1 VKRYEALDGLRG
13 IAAIAVVL
21 FHIRWPNHVTH
32 FNAFT
37 HAYLFVDLFFVLS
50 GFVLASAYRNTI
62 TSMTELRRFF
72 VLRFFRIY
80 PLHAAALTLLVA
92 METIKLVGSN
102 VGMSPG
108 HPAFSGNNS
117 LQSLTPNVALVH
129 GLGVLDRLSWNT
141 PSWSISCEAAAYVLF
156 GFAALYRALDSRL
169 FLLLA
174 LPVSI
179 VLAGLVVQA
188 KGDLN
193 ATYDWGLARCVAGFY
208 AGAFMAWMVRNPWIS
223 GIFDRMSAQTVTI
236 VTAACVAWIIVAL
249 SIADGHLDVLVLP
262 GLVLLILFLHR
273 DSGLIAKL
281 LRTPPCAALGRI
293 SYSIYLLH
301 VPVLLVLLTTIKR
314 SSGMLLESSSAEGV
328 PILHIG
334 PWTGDLLVVCAVIEV
349 IAIATI
355 SYRIIETRGRNL
367 GRHIANRLDGT
378 A

>member
-13 IAAIAVVL
+13 IAAVAVVL

-32 FNAFT
+32 FNAIT

-50 GFVLASAYRNTI
+50 GFVLAAAYSTTI
-62 TSMTELRRFF
+62 TSMSELRRFF

-80 PLHAAALTLLVA
+80 PLHAAALALLVA
-92 METIKLVGSN
+92 METIKLAGSN
-102 VGMSPG
+102 VGIAAG
-108 HPAFSGNNS
+108 HPAFSGANS
-117 LQSLTPNVALVH
+117 LQSLTPNILLVQ

-141 PSWSISCEAAAYVLF
+141 PSWSISCEAAAYILF

-169 FLLLA
+169 FLMLA
-174 LPVSI
+174 LPVSV
-179 VLAGLVVQA
+179 VLAALVVQA

-208 AGAFMAWMVRNPWIS
+208 AGAFIAWLVRNPRIS
-223 GIFDRMSAQTVTI
+223 PIFDRMGAQTATMA
-236 VTAACVAWIIVAL
+236 TTACVAWIIAAL

-262 GLVLLILFLHR
+262 GLVLLIVFLHR
-273 DSGLIAKL
+273 DSGLVANV
-281 LRTPPCAALGRI
+281 LRTRPFADLGRI

-301 VPVLLVLLTTIKR
+301 VPVLLVLLTVIRR
-314 SSGMLLESSSAEGV
+314 SSGASLDSPSAEGV
-328 PILHIG
+328 PILSIE
-334 PWTGDLLVVCAVIEV
+334 PWTGDLLVICAIVEV

-367 GRHIANRLDGT
+367 GRRIANRLDRT
-378 A
+378 T